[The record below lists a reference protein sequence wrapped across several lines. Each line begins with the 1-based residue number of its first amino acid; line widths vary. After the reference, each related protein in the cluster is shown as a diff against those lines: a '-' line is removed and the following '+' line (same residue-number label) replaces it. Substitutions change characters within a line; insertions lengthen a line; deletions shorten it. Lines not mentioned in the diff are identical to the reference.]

1 MHSPDMSRERLEQFK
16 SKFEDLKG
24 HVHYAASWDEAASR
38 AMEICR
44 GANGS
49 RMAIARTPAKFRT
62 ALEAMSREAGLDLS
76 VPPYASK
83 TLPGAIDRVDVGITG
98 IDFGIARTGTL
109 VEVSTDDATRL
120 VSSLPRTHVGL
131 LSEREL
137 VEDLDDAAPRLREV
151 FTKHATNCVVS
162 FLSGPSR
169 TGDIEMR
176 LTLGVH
182 GPESAHVIMLSEA
195 LEMEVMSG

>member
-1 MHSPDMSRERLEQFK
+1 MPGERLEQFK
-16 SKFEDLKG
+16 TKLEDLKG
-24 HVHYAASWDEAASR
+24 HFHFAASWDEAAAL

-44 GANGS
+44 EADGS
-49 RMAIARTPAKFRT
+49 RMAIARTPVEFRA
-62 ALEAMSREAGLDLS
+62 ALEIKCQEAGLELS
-76 VPPYASK
+76 TPPYASE
-83 TLPGAIDRVDVGITG
+83 TLPGAIDAVDVGITG
-98 IDFGIARTGTL
+98 IDFGIARTATL

-120 VSSLPRTHVGL
+120 VSSLPRTHIGL

-137 VEDLDDAAPRLREV
+137 VAELDDAAPRLREI
-151 FTKHATNCVVS
+151 FTKNPKNCVVS

-182 GPESAHVIMLSEA
+182 GPESAHVIVLAEA
-195 LEMEVMSG
+195 LEMEVTSG